1 MADTILDD
9 VKELLLNEKGDA
21 KILERI
27 KRAAEND
34 EVISVYER
42 DYVNELVEKYL
53 RPKYEPELI
62 EEINKESEETS
73 EQVSETISEEYVE
86 KSKPRKPLF
95 ESKIKNPK
103 TTKYAFAIGAI
114 ALSIILIVGVSQSG
128 ISDFPTQTT
137 TQSTQTTTQS
147 TQTTM
152 ILVIDTDVSSY
163 ELGDIISISG
173 NSEPSLGTTIDMSI
187 ENADGHVIWTE
198 DVKIKSS
205 GVYSTLVIAGGSGWE
220 KSGQYSL
227 KAEHGSEQNQLSFNF
242 KA

>member
-1 MADTILDD
+1 MVDAILDD
-9 VKELLLNEKGDA
+9 VKELLLNEQGDA

-42 DYVNELVEKYL
+42 DYVNDLVEKYL
-53 RPKYEPELI
+53 RPKYEPEPI
-62 EEINKESEETS
+62 EEINKESEDTS
-73 EQVSETISEEYVE
+73 EQVSEKISEEFVE
-86 KSKPRKPLF
+86 KPKPTKPLF

-128 ISDFPTQTT
+128 ISDIPTQ
-137 TQSTQTTTQS
+137 TTQS

-152 ILVIDTDVSSY
+152 ILVINTDVSSY
-163 ELGDIISISG
+163 ELADIISISG
-173 NSEPSLGTTIDMSI
+173 NSDPSLGNTIELSI
-187 ENADGHVIWTE
+187 ENADGNIIWTE
-198 DVKIKSS
+198 DLKIKSN
-205 GVYSTLVIAGGSGWE
+205 GVYSTLVIAGGIGWE

>member
-1 MADTILDD
+1 MVDVILDD
-9 VKELLLNEKGDA
+9 VKELLLNEQGDA
-21 KILERI
+21 KILELI

-42 DYVNELVEKYL
+42 DYVNDLVEKYL
-53 RPKYEPELI
+53 RPKYEPEPI

-73 EQVSETISEEYVE
+73 EQVSEKISEESVE
-86 KSKPRKPLF
+86 KPKPKQPLF

-128 ISDFPTQTT
+128 ISDIPTQTI
-137 TQSTQTTTQS
+137 QS

-152 ILVIDTDVSSY
+152 ILVINTDASSY
-163 ELGDIISISG
+163 ELADIISISG
-173 NSEPSLGTTIDMSI
+173 NSDPSLGNTIEISI
-187 ENADGHVIWTE
+187 ENADGNIIWTE

-205 GVYSTLVIAGGSGWE
+205 GVYSTLVIAGGAGWE

-227 KAEHGSEQNQLSFNF
+227 KAEHGSEQNQLAFNF

>member
-1 MADTILDD
+1 MVDAILDD
-9 VKELLLNEKGDA
+9 VKELLLNEQGDA

-42 DYVNELVEKYL
+42 DYVNDLVEKYL
-53 RPKYEPELI
+53 RPKYEPEPI
-62 EEINKESEETS
+62 EEINKESEDTS
-73 EQVSETISEEYVE
+73 EQVSEKISEEFVE
-86 KSKPRKPLF
+86 KPKPTKPLF

-128 ISDFPTQTT
+128 ISDIPTQ
-137 TQSTQTTTQS
+137 TTQS

-152 ILVIDTDVSSY
+152 ILVINTDVSSY
-163 ELGDIISISG
+163 ELADIISISG
-173 NSEPSLGTTIDMSI
+173 NSDPSLGNIIELSI
-187 ENADGHVIWTE
+187 ENADGNIIWTE
-198 DVKIKSS
+198 DLKIKSN
-205 GVYSTLVIAGGSGWE
+205 GVYSTLVIAGGIGWE

>member
-1 MADTILDD
+1 MVDAILDD
-9 VKELLLNEKGDA
+9 VKELLLNEQGDA

-42 DYVNELVEKYL
+42 DYVNDLVEKYL
-53 RPKYEPELI
+53 RPKYEPEPI
-62 EEINKESEETS
+62 EEINKESEDTS
-73 EQVSETISEEYVE
+73 EQVSEKISEEFVE
-86 KSKPRKPLF
+86 KPKPTKPLF

-137 TQSTQTTTQS
+137 TQSTQTT
-147 TQTTM
+147 M

-173 NSEPSLGTTIDMSI
+173 NSEPSLGTTIEVSI
-187 ENADGHVIWTE
+187 ENADGNVIWTE

>member
-1 MADTILDD
+1 MVDAILDD
-9 VKELLLNEKGDA
+9 VKELLLNEQGDA

-42 DYVNELVEKYL
+42 DYVNDLVEKYL
-53 RPKYEPELI
+53 RPKYEPEPI
-62 EEINKESEETS
+62 EEINKESEDTS
-73 EQVSETISEEYVE
+73 EQVSEKISEELVE
-86 KSKPRKPLF
+86 KPKPTKPLF

-128 ISDFPTQTT
+128 ISDIPTQ
-137 TQSTQTTTQS
+137 TTQS

-152 ILVIDTDVSSY
+152 ILVINTDVSSY
-163 ELGDIISISG
+163 ELADIISISG
-173 NSEPSLGTTIDMSI
+173 NSDPSLGNTIELSI
-187 ENADGHVIWTE
+187 ENADGNIIWTE
-198 DVKIKSS
+198 DVKIKSN
-205 GVYSTLVIAGGSGWE
+205 GVYSTLVIAGGIGWE

>member
-1 MADTILDD
+1 MADTILGD
-9 VKELLLNEKGDA
+9 VKELLLNEQGDA
-21 KILERI
+21 KILEQI

-42 DYVNELVEKYL
+42 DYVNDLVEKYL
-53 RPKYEPELI
+53 RPKYEPEPI
-62 EEINKESEETS
+62 DEINKESEETS
-73 EQVSETISEEYVE
+73 EQVSEKISEESVE
-86 KSKPRKPLF
+86 KPKPRKPLF

-128 ISDFPTQTT
+128 ISDIPTQ
-137 TQSTQTTTQS
+137 TTQS

-152 ILVIDTDVSSY
+152 ILVINTDVSSY
-163 ELGDIISISG
+163 ELADIISISG
-173 NSEPSLGTTIDMSI
+173 NSDPSLGNTIELSI
-187 ENADGHVIWTE
+187 ENADGNIIWTE

-220 KSGQYSL
+220 KSGQYSI

>member
-1 MADTILDD
+1 MADTILGD
-9 VKELLLNEKGDA
+9 VKELLLNEQGDA
-21 KILERI
+21 KILEQI

-34 EVISVYER
+34 EVISAYER
-42 DYVNELVEKYL
+42 DYVNDLVEKYL
-53 RPKYEPELI
+53 RPKYEPEPI
-62 EEINKESEETS
+62 DEINKESEETS
-73 EQVSETISEEYVE
+73 EQVSEKISEESVE
-86 KSKPRKPLF
+86 KPKPRKPLF

-128 ISDFPTQTT
+128 ISDIPTQ
-137 TQSTQTTTQS
+137 TTQS

-152 ILVIDTDVSSY
+152 ILVINTDVSSY
-163 ELGDIISISG
+163 ELADIISISG
-173 NSEPSLGTTIDMSI
+173 NSDPSLGNTIELSI
-187 ENADGHVIWTE
+187 ENADGNIIWTE

-205 GVYSTLVIAGGSGWE
+205 GVYSTLVIAGGIGWE

>member
-1 MADTILDD
+1 MADTILGD
-9 VKELLLNEKGDA
+9 VKELLLNEQGDA
-21 KILERI
+21 KILELI

-42 DYVNELVEKYL
+42 DYVNDLVEKYL
-53 RPKYEPELI
+53 RPKYEPEPI
-62 EEINKESEETS
+62 EEINKESEDTS
-73 EQVSETISEEYVE
+73 EQVSEKISEELVE
-86 KSKPRKPLF
+86 KPKPTKPLF

-128 ISDFPTQTT
+128 ISDIPTQ
-137 TQSTQTTTQS
+137 TTQS

-152 ILVIDTDVSSY
+152 ILVINTDVSSY
-163 ELGDIISISG
+163 ELADIISISG
-173 NSEPSLGTTIDMSI
+173 NSDPSLGNTIELSI
-187 ENADGHVIWTE
+187 ENADGNIIWTE
-198 DVKIKSS
+198 DVKIKSN

>member
-1 MADTILDD
+1 MVDAILDD
-9 VKELLLNEKGDA
+9 VKELLLNEQGDA

-42 DYVNELVEKYL
+42 DYVNDLVEKYL
-53 RPKYEPELI
+53 RPKYEPEPI
-62 EEINKESEETS
+62 EEINKESEDTS
-73 EQVSETISEEYVE
+73 EQVSEKISEEFVE
-86 KSKPRKPLF
+86 KPKPTKPLF

-128 ISDFPTQTT
+128 ISDIPTQ
-137 TQSTQTTTQS
+137 TTQS

-152 ILVIDTDVSSY
+152 ILVINTDVSSY
-163 ELGDIISISG
+163 ELADIISISG
-173 NSEPSLGTTIDMSI
+173 NSDPSLGNTIELSI
-187 ENADGHVIWTE
+187 ENADGNIIWTE
-198 DVKIKSS
+198 DVKIKSN
-205 GVYSTLVIAGGSGWE
+205 GVYSTLVIAGGIGWE

>member
-1 MADTILDD
+1 MADAILDD
-9 VKELLLNEKGDA
+9 VKELLLNEQGDA
-21 KILERI
+21 KILELI

-42 DYVNELVEKYL
+42 DYVNDLVERYL
-53 RPKYEPELI
+53 RPKYEPKPI
-62 EEINKESEETS
+62 EEIKKESEETS
-73 EQVSETISEEYVE
+73 EQISGKISEESLE
-86 KSKPRKPLF
+86 KPKPTKPLF

-128 ISDFPTQTT
+128 ISDIPIQTI
-137 TQSTQTTTQS
+137 QS

-152 ILVIDTDVSSY
+152 ILVINTDVTSY

-173 NSEPSLGTTIDMSI
+173 NSDPSLGNIIELSI
-187 ENADGHVIWTE
+187 ENVDGNVIWTE
-198 DVKIKSS
+198 DLKTKSG

-242 KA
+242 KE

>member
-53 RPKYEPELI
+53 QPKYEPELI

-73 EQVSETISEEYVE
+73 EQVSEIISEEYVE
-86 KSKPRKPLF
+86 KSKPTKPLF

-128 ISDFPTQTT
+128 ISDIPTQ
-137 TQSTQTTTQS
+137 TTQS

-152 ILVIDTDVSSY
+152 ILVINTDVSSY
-163 ELGDIISISG
+163 ELADIISISG
-173 NSEPSLGTTIDMSI
+173 NSDPSLGNTIELSI
-187 ENADGHVIWTE
+187 ENADGNIIWTE
-198 DVKIKSS
+198 DLKIKSN
-205 GVYSTLVIAGGSGWE
+205 GVYSTLVIAGGIGWE

>member
-1 MADTILDD
+1 MVDAILDD
-9 VKELLLNEKGDA
+9 VKELLLNEQGDA

-42 DYVNELVEKYL
+42 DYVNDLVEKYL
-53 RPKYEPELI
+53 RPKYEPEPI
-62 EEINKESEETS
+62 EEINKESEDTS
-73 EQVSETISEEYVE
+73 EQVSEKISEEFVE
-86 KSKPRKPLF
+86 KPKPTKPLF

-128 ISDFPTQTT
+128 ISDIPTQ
-137 TQSTQTTTQS
+137 TTQS

-152 ILVIDTDVSSY
+152 ILVINTDVSSY
-163 ELGDIISISG
+163 ELADIISISG
-173 NSEPSLGTTIDMSI
+173 NSDPSLGNTIELSI
-187 ENADGHVIWTE
+187 ENADGNIIWTE

-205 GVYSTLVIAGGSGWE
+205 GIYSTLVIAGGIGWE

>member
-1 MADTILDD
+1 MADIILDD
-9 VKELLLNEKGDA
+9 VKELLLNEQGDA

-42 DYVNELVEKYL
+42 DYVNDLTKKYL
-53 RPKYEPELI
+53 RPKYEPEPI

-73 EQVSETISEEYVE
+73 EQVSETISEASVE
-86 KSKPRKPLF
+86 KSKPTKPLF

-128 ISDFPTQTT
+128 ISDFPT
-137 TQSTQTTTQS
+137 STTTQS

-152 ILVIDTDVSSY
+152 ILVINTDVSSY

-173 NSEPSLGTTIDMSI
+173 NSDPSLGNTIELSI
-187 ENADGHVIWTE
+187 ENADGNVIWTE

-220 KSGQYSL
+220 KSGEYSL
-227 KAEHGSEQNQLSFNF
+227 KAEHESEQNQLSFNF

>member
-1 MADTILDD
+1 MVDAILDD
-9 VKELLLNEKGDA
+9 VKELLLNEQGDA

-42 DYVNELVEKYL
+42 DYVNDLVEKYL
-53 RPKYEPELI
+53 RPKYEPEPI
-62 EEINKESEETS
+62 EEINKESEDTS
-73 EQVSETISEEYVE
+73 EQVSEKISEEFVE
-86 KSKPRKPLF
+86 KPKPTKPLF

-128 ISDFPTQTT
+128 ISDIPTQ
-137 TQSTQTTTQS
+137 TTQS

-152 ILVIDTDVSSY
+152 ILVINTDVSSY
-163 ELGDIISISG
+163 ELADIISISG
-173 NSEPSLGTTIDMSI
+173 NSDPSLGN
-187 ENADGHVIWTE
+187 NADGNIIWTE
-198 DVKIKSS
+198 DVKIKSN
-205 GVYSTLVIAGGSGWE
+205 GVYSTLVIAGGIGWE

>member
-1 MADTILDD
+1 MVDAILDD
-9 VKELLLNEKGDA
+9 VKELLLNEQGDA

-42 DYVNELVEKYL
+42 DYVNDLVEKYL
-53 RPKYEPELI
+53 RPKYEPEPI
-62 EEINKESEETS
+62 EEINKESEDTS
-73 EQVSETISEEYVE
+73 EQVSEKISEEFVE
-86 KSKPRKPLF
+86 KPKPTKPLF

-128 ISDFPTQTT
+128 ISDIPTQ
-137 TQSTQTTTQS
+137 TTQS

-152 ILVIDTDVSSY
+152 ILVINTDVSSY
-163 ELGDIISISG
+163 ELADIISISG
-173 NSEPSLGTTIDMSI
+173 NSDPSLGNTIELSI
-187 ENADGHVIWTE
+187 ENADGNIIWTE

-205 GVYSTLVIAGGSGWE
+205 GVYSTLVIAGGIGWE

>member
-1 MADTILDD
+1 MVDAILDD
-9 VKELLLNEKGDA
+9 VKELLLNEQGDA

-42 DYVNELVEKYL
+42 DYVNDLVEKYL
-53 RPKYEPELI
+53 RPKYEPEPI
-62 EEINKESEETS
+62 EEINKESEDTS
-73 EQVSETISEEYVE
+73 EQVSEKISEEFVE
-86 KSKPRKPLF
+86 KPKPTKPLF

-128 ISDFPTQTT
+128 ISDIPTQ
-137 TQSTQTTTQS
+137 TTQS

-152 ILVIDTDVSSY
+152 ILVINTDVSSY
-163 ELGDIISISG
+163 ELADIISISG
-173 NSEPSLGTTIDMSI
+173 NSDPSLGNTIELSI
-187 ENADGHVIWTE
+187 ENADGNIIWTE
-198 DVKIKSS
+198 DVKIKSN